1 MEQVTL
7 PRSGWRF
14 VERRADGEGTVE
26 KDPAH
31 KLWYVPGAMP
41 ENAPAVGGFNS
52 GGRKAHLCGRGGYI
66 FLWGFVDGEV
76 QVAAIGRLGRRRQ
89 LPVYRVGRNFWVTE
103 TDGRARYFQI
113 SASGHPEEKYD
124 PPFLRMATARGRRRR
139 RKVQRAAGMD
149 VQRWEG

>member
-1 MEQVTL
+1 VEQVTL

-31 KLWYVPGAMP
+31 KLWYVPGTMP